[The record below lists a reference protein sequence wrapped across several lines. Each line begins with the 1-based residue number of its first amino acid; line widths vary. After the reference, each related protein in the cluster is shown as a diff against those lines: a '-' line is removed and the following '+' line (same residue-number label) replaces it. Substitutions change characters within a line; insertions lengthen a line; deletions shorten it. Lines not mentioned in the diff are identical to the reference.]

1 MVALAIYAL
10 TGTLAPAFAR
20 PRPLAEP
27 EIAAVPNPTDV
38 EFTPST
44 GLGAGLPTGSEHSG
58 VARLLGY
65 RITPSAAEPGGVI
78 EVTLYWQALART
90 DRNYAV
96 FVHLLSEVG
105 TMVAQRDTYPGLG
118 RYPTTA
124 WEPGVTFADTYRVH
138 VPETAYA
145 PDVGYVQ
152 VGLYLPDGPR
162 LTTPDGRDALRLGT
176 VEVCR
181 LEGEFPNPLN
191 VNFGDQVA
199 LVGYTLDRRMAHPGD
214 TIRLTL
220 YWRALAAME
229 IDYAV
234 FAHVLGVENQVWANS
249 DGLPAGGTESTRH
262 WQPGQVIEDVHELTV
277 GQTTPPDFY
286 DIEVGLHA
294 LGGDR
299 LPVIA
304 EDGRWLGKQTLLS
317 KIRVV
322 DDE

>member
-1 MVALAIYAL
+1 
-10 TGTLAPAFAR
+10 
-20 PRPLAEP
+20 
-27 EIAAVPNPTDV
+27 
-38 EFTPST
+38 
-44 GLGAGLPTGSEHSG
+44 
-58 VARLLGY
+58 
-65 RITPSAAEPGGVI
+65 
-78 EVTLYWQALART
+78 LART
-90 DRNYAV
+90 DQTYAV

-145 PDVGYVQ
+145 PDVGYIQ

-162 LTTPDGRDALRLGT
+162 LGTPDGRDTLRLRT
-176 VEVCR
+176 IEVR
-181 LEGEFPNPLN
+181 PLAGEFPNPLDI
-191 VNFGDQVA
+191 NFGDQVA
-199 LVGYTLDRRMAHPGD
+199 LIGYSLDRRMVRPGE
-214 TIRLTL
+214 TIHLTL
-220 YWRALAAME
+220 YWQALAAME

-249 DGLPAGGTESTRH
+249 DGLPAGGTESTRQ

-304 EDGRWLGKQTLLS
+304 ADGRWLGKRTLLS
-317 KIRVV
+317 KIRVM
-322 DDE
+322 DDG